1 VKNNFIPVNKPKL
14 YKQDKKNVLQA
25 LKTNWISSEG
35 SFVKQFEKEFSSF
48 NNRKFGIAVAN
59 GTAALEVA
67 IKSLN
72 IKKNSEIII
81 PSFSIISTANA
92 VIKNNLKPILVD
104 ANLSTW
110 NTDPDKILKKIS
122 KRTKA
127 IIITHIYGLPVD
139 LDQIILEAKKR
150 KIYII
155 EDAAEV
161 IGLKYRNKICGS
173 FGDLSTFSFYA
184 NKHIT
189 TGEGGMIC
197 TNNSKLYEKCK
208 SLRNLS
214 FSKSYFNRFDHNEIS
229 WNYRM
234 TNLQGALGCGQ
245 LKNIKSIIR
254 RKREIGNIYYKKL
267 KNCKNILLQKNK
279 TEYANNIYWVFGV
292 LLKKGNKNIR
302 NTIMKK
308 LLKLNIDTRPFFK
321 PMQHQTIF
329 KKLKIFKNEKLF
341 NSDYLSDNGFYLP
354 SGLGITNKEVAFV
367 AKNLIN
373 ILKKH

>member
-1 VKNNFIPVNKPKL
+1 MKNNFIPVNKPKL

-139 LDQIILEAKKR
+139 MDQIILEAKKR